1 MICKMKPTKEEVNRL
16 IDMYGFTLPEEDPEG
31 GGFVCEYFPELE
43 ENHELQEKILSCHQ
57 EILEELQRRRKEE
70 QTRTLL
76 GKLRRIK

>member
-43 ENHELQEKILSCHQ
+43 ENHELQEKILNYSKD
-57 EILEELQRRRKEE
+57 IYEELIRRYKQEKSECRG
-70 QTRTLL
+70 R
-76 GKLRRIK
+76 LRRIK